1 MEWLCQIL
9 GAVWQYIS
17 SSAVC
22 LWRYISANT
31 PAVLSAFFGTF
42 VGAFLAFFFERRDR
56 QKLARD
62 ADLMAG
68 TQARFALMSQEK
80 TMTNIRREYLD
91 PLRKDENRHRKLQ
104 RYPLL
109 AEYPTVPFNGLGY
122 FLKDREGE
130 RILSE
135 TRAAEEGFF
144 RFLRLLDQRNP
155 RYDKMQRGIV
165 QQAAQ
170 RAVQEAVQG
179 AVQLALQEAKT
190 VQQAQAAQ
198 RAAQQAA
205 QQAARGVVDVNNAL
219 TETLVKADTD
229 SLYESVDDALK
240 HHEASIKRIDGYLK
254 KRFRKNY
261 RTLDS

>member
-62 ADLMAG
+62 ADLIAG
-68 TQARFALMSQEK
+68 TEARFALMSQEK

-109 AEYPTVPFNGLGY
+109 PEYPTVPFNGLGY

-155 RYDKMQRGIV
+155 RYDEMQRG
-165 QQAAQ
+165 
-170 RAVQEAVQG
+170 
-179 AVQLALQEAKT
+179 T
-190 VQQAQAAQ
+190 V
-198 RAAQQAA
+198 QQAA

-254 KRFRKNY
+254 KRFRKKY